1 MLKNDTERVGIL
13 RGAFRRAGWNSER
26 AISRVTGIPY
36 PTLNRNRLKPDMIG
50 NMTLAELWNM
60 QRHAY
65 FTDEELL
72 RIAKE
77 G

>member
-1 MLKNDTERVGIL
+1 MLKNDTERVGII

-50 NMTLAELWNM
+50 NMTLAEFWTM

-65 FTDEELL
+65 FSDEDIL

>member
-1 MLKNDTERVGIL
+1 MTRPDIIRS
-13 RGAFRRAGWNSER
+13 AFRRAGWTSER
-26 AISRVTGIPY
+26 QISKVTGISY

-50 NMTLAELWNM
+50 NMTLAEFWTM

-65 FTDEELL
+65 FTDEDIL

>member
-1 MLKNDTERVGIL
+1 MLKNDTERVGII
-13 RGAFRRAGWNSER
+13 RGAFRRAGWTSER

-50 NMTLAELWNM
+50 NMTLAEFWNM

-72 RIAKE
+72 QIAKE

>member
-1 MLKNDTERVGIL
+1 MLKKDTERVGII

-50 NMTLAELWNM
+50 NMTLAEFWTM

-65 FTDEELL
+65 FTDEDIL

>member
-1 MLKNDTERVGIL
+1 MLKNDTERVGII

-36 PTLNRNRLKPDMIG
+36 STLNRNRLKPDMIG
-50 NMTLAELWNM
+50 NMTLAEFWTM

-65 FTDEELL
+65 FTDEDIL

>member
-1 MLKNDTERVGIL
+1 MTRPDIIRS
-13 RGAFRRAGWNSER
+13 AFRRAGWTSER
-26 AISRVTGIPY
+26 QISKVTGISY

-50 NMTLAELWNM
+50 NMTLAEFWTM

-72 RIAKE
+72 QIAKE

>member
-1 MLKNDTERVGIL
+1 MLKNDTERVGII

-50 NMTLAELWNM
+50 NMTLAEFWTM

-65 FTDEELL
+65 FTDEDIL